1 MVSQVKLG
9 NKLKKCLNSVK
20 FQKVNIVEYSSKVD
34 AEEMTNIVDDCA
46 CDLKMR
52 TTDKVRPPTV
62 SLK

>member
-9 NKLKKCLNSVK
+9 KKLKKCLNSVK

-34 AEEMTNIVDDCA
+34 ALEMTNIVDDCA

-52 TTDKVRPPTV
+52 TNDKVRPGKV
-62 SLK
+62 SLR